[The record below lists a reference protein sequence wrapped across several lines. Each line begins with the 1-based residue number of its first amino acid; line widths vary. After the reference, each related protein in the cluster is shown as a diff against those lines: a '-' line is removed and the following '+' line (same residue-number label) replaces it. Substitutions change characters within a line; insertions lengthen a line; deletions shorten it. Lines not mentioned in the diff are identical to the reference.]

1 MTYVAVLSHPQARR
15 PSVAGGDLGGVD
27 PAHTG
32 LLPALTGMIGAAL
45 GGFGLWLAN
54 RMLGKAAFQN
64 AINDGF
70 AKLTNEIQEER
81 DALRKTLAAAEVRWA
96 AERASLQGEIRNLNQ
111 HIQSLKS
118 ELRRRGVP
126 IAEASIAAS
135 EPDPGAVIIESD
147 KP

>member
-81 DALRKTLAAAEVRWA
+81 DALRKPWRRQKSGGPPSAPAC
-96 AERASLQGEIRNLNQ
+96 RARSATSTSTSR
-111 HIQSLKS
+111 
-118 ELRRRGVP
+118 
-126 IAEASIAAS
+126 A
-135 EPDPGAVIIESD
+135 
-147 KP
+147 